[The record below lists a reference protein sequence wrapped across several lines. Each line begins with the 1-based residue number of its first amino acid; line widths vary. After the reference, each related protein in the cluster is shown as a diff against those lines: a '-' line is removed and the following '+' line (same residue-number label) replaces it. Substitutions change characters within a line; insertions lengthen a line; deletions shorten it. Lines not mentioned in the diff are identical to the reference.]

1 MNFSS
6 HPLLA
11 NRTVSGFDEND
22 VKEEEDEGFCSGGP
36 DENGVNGIVKF
47 GGWVAG
53 LGVGG
58 SMVIPSY
65 IKSEESS
72 FESGSGVTP

>member
-1 MNFSS
+1 MYLSS

-11 NRTVSGFDEND
+11 NRTVSGFDENE
-22 VKEEEDEGFCSGGP
+22 VKEEEDEGFPSGGTV
-36 DENGVNGIVKF
+36 ENGVSGMMNSGGLEPGI
-47 GGWVAG
+47 
-53 LGVGG
+53 GVGG
-58 SMVIPSY
+58 SMVMPSY

>member
-1 MNFSS
+1 
-6 HPLLA
+6 LLA
-11 NRTVSGFDEND
+11 NRTVSGFDENE
-22 VKEEEDEGFCSGGP
+22 VKEEEDEGFCSGIP
-36 DENGVNGIVKF
+36 VKNGSVKS

>member
-1 MNFSS
+1 
-6 HPLLA
+6 
-11 NRTVSGFDEND
+11 VSGFDENE
-22 VKEEEDEGFCSGGP
+22 VKEEEDDGFWSGGP
-36 DENGVNGIVKF
+36 VENGVNGIEKS
-47 GGWVAG
+47 GGCVAG

-58 SMVIPSY
+58 SMVMPSY